1 MEDGRPPRALRILYA
16 VVVVA
21 VAAGGLLTIV
31 DWARRGDELPGGAV
45 PVTGRVVEERPG
57 FTGALAIVEVAY
69 DAGGKERRARLPVP
83 GSDENPQLKTF
94 EPGDPIALLVSVPHS
109 RLAPGRRG
117 GGAPGPDL
125 PARPPPA
132 APGRLARSPENW
144 RRERDLNPRGGF
156 TPPNRLAGG
165 HLRPLGHPSVHALTC
180 TFAPLPASRRP
191 RNAGPAASAR
201 ATV

>member
-94 EPGDPIALLVSVPHS
+94 EPGDPIALLVSRTNPTGSS
-109 RLAPGRRG
+109 RSAGAPTRRG
-117 GGAPGPDL
+117 PTCRAGCWPWRWRGCSPRSCC
-125 PARPPPA
+125 PAPA
-132 APGRLARSPENW
+132 A
-144 RRERDLNPRGGF
+144 
-156 TPPNRLAGG
+156 
-165 HLRPLGHPSVHALTC
+165 
-180 TFAPLPASRRP
+180 AS
-191 RNAGPAASAR
+191 
-201 ATV
+201 